1 LSGQRFCAF
10 VAAVLTAPSYFLY
23 SFSAPIGEQN
33 AGKRLRSASTCR
45 TGSDHA
51 ARQRP
56 HRPPDALERQRREA
70 GEGKKRFSCDIQLNA
85 ALAEED
91 ARWTTLIHECL
102 HAVSAGYSLLD
113 YQDLLGWEEGLVE
126 QMQRLLRR
134 SVLAKMGVSVPDAL
148 LDSLDAG
155 HPYNVYI
162 RVLEVIRLSLAVSE
176 VQFYSQ
182 LLAMPLAERPTKM
195 LMQAYQLPIG
205 QRQSTLRIVSVAN
218 AVLKQKF

>member
-1 LSGQRFCAF
+1 MQ
-10 VAAVLTAPSYFLY
+10 
-23 SFSAPIGEQN
+23 
-33 AGKRLRSASTCR
+33 
-45 TGSDHA
+45 GSD
-51 ARQRP
+51 
-56 HRPPDALERQRREA
+56 LEAQVRADLEA
-70 GEGKKRFSCDIQLNA
+70 IMPLVSSLTGLPTRWSGGFEFVDTAEFKGKKRFSCDIQLNA

-91 ARWTTLIHECL
+91 ARWTILIHECL

-134 SVLAKMGVSVPDAL
+134 SVLAKMGVSVSDAL